1 MKKKLIIFPF
11 NGNALEAYDCLG
23 DNFELVCFV
32 DDEASKYGVY
42 DGVPITSRKA
52 IEEHPDALI
61 LAVPGSPTSYKR
73 RKEFIDS
80 LNIAQ
85 ERFAT
90 VIHPNASVSKL
101 ATIGRNTL
109 IMAGVVITSNAKI
122 GDHVCVLPNSVV
134 HHDSRVENY
143 SLVGSSVVIAGG
155 TIVGQNCYIGSRS
168 SLINGITVGEFAL
181 VGMGS
186 NVVSSIESHS
196 VIVGNPAKP
205 LVKK

>member
-1 MKKKLIIFPF
+1 MKTKLIIFPF

-23 DNFELVCFV
+23 DQFELVCFV
-32 DDEASKYGVY
+32 DDEVSKYGVY
-42 DGVPITSRKA
+42 DGIPITSRSA
-52 IEEHPDALI
+52 IAEHPDALI

-73 RKEFIDS
+73 RKVFIDS
-80 LNIAQ
+80 LHISP

-122 GDHVCVLPNSVV
+122 GDHVCILPNSVV
-134 HHDSRVENY
+134 HHDSTVENY
-143 SLVGSSVVIAGG
+143 SLVGSGVVIAGG
-155 TIVGQNCYIGSRS
+155 TVVQQNCYIGSRS
-168 SLINGITVGEFAL
+168 SLINGITVGEFTL

-186 NVVSSIESHS
+186 NVVASIESHS

-205 LVKK
+205 SGKK

>member
-1 MKKKLIIFPF
+1 MKMKLIIFPF

-32 DDEASKYGVY
+32 DDETSKYGEY

-52 IEEHPDALI
+52 IEDHPDALI
-61 LAVPGSPTSYKR
+61 LAVPGSPISFKR

-80 LNIAQ
+80 LNIAP

-122 GDHVCVLPNSVV
+122 GDHVCLLPNSVV

-143 SLVGSSVVIAGG
+143 SLVGSSVVVAGG
-155 TIVGQNCYIGSRS
+155 TVVHQNCYIGSRS
-168 SLINGITVGEFAL
+168 SLINGITVGEFTL

>member
-1 MKKKLIIFPF
+1 MKTKLIIFPF

-23 DNFELVCFV
+23 DQFELVCFV
-32 DDEASKYGVY
+32 DDDVSKYGVY
-42 DGVPITSRKA
+42 DGIPITSRKA

-61 LAVPGSPTSYKR
+61 LAVPGSPTSYIR

-80 LNIAQ
+80 LNISP

-122 GDHVCVLPNSVV
+122 GDNVCILPNSVI
-134 HHDSRVENY
+134 HHDSIVDNY
-143 SLVGSSVVIAGG
+143 SLVGSGVVIAGG
-155 TIVGQNCYIGSRS
+155 TVVQQNCYIGSRS
-168 SLINGITVGEFAL
+168 SLINGITVGEFTL

-186 NVVSSIESHS
+186 NVVASIESHS

-205 LVKK
+205 LGKK

>member
-1 MKKKLIIFPF
+1 MKTKLIIFPF

-23 DNFELVCFV
+23 DHFELVCFV
-32 DDEASKYGVY
+32 DDEVSKYGVY
-42 DGVPITSRKA
+42 DGIPITSRSA
-52 IEEHPDALI
+52 IAEHPDALI

-80 LNIAQ
+80 LNLSLD
-85 ERFAT
+85 RFAT
-90 VIHPNASVSKL
+90 VVHPNASVSKL

-122 GDHVCVLPNSVV
+122 GDHVCILPNSVV
-134 HHDSRVENY
+134 HHDSIVENY
-143 SLVGSSVVIAGG
+143 SLVGSGVVIAGG
-155 TIVGQNCYIGSRS
+155 TVVHQNCYIGSRS
-168 SLINGITVGEFAL
+168 SLINGITVGEFTL

>member
-1 MKKKLIIFPF
+1 MKTKLIIFPF

-23 DNFELVCFV
+23 DHFELVCFV
-32 DDEASKYGVY
+32 DDEVSKYGVY
-42 DGVPITSRKA
+42 DGIPITSRSA
-52 IEEHPDALI
+52 IAEHPDALI

-73 RKEFIDS
+73 RKESIDS
-80 LNIAQ
+80 LNLSPD
-85 ERFAT
+85 RFAA

-122 GDHVCVLPNSVV
+122 GDHVCILPNSVV
-134 HHDSRVENY
+134 HHDSIVENY
-143 SLVGSSVVIAGG
+143 SLVGSGVVIAGG
-155 TIVGQNCYIGSRS
+155 TVVQQNCYIGSRS
-168 SLINGITVGEFAL
+168 SLINGITVGEFTL

-205 LVKK
+205 LGKK

>member
-23 DNFELVCFV
+23 NNFELVCFV
-32 DDEASKYGVY
+32 DDEVSKYGHY
-42 DGVPITSRKA
+42 DGIPITSRKA

-61 LAVPGSPTSYKR
+61 LAVPGSPTSYKK

-80 LNIAQ
+80 LNIPT

-101 ATIGRNTL
+101 ASIGFNTL
-109 IMAGVVITSNAKI
+109 IMAGVVVTSNAVI
-122 GDHVCVLPNSVV
+122 GNNVCILPNSVV
-134 HHDSRVENY
+134 HHDSI
-143 SLVGSSVVIAGG
+143 VGDYTLIGSGVVIAGG
-155 TIVGQNCYIGSRS
+155 THVKQNCYVGSRS
-168 SLINGITVGEFAL
+168 SLINGISVGEFTL

-186 NVVSSIESHS
+186 NVVSSVEANS
-196 VIVGNPAKP
+196 VIIGNPAKP

>member
-32 DDEASKYGVY
+32 DDETSKYGVY
-42 DGVPITSRKA
+42 NGVPITSRKA
-52 IEEHPDALI
+52 IEEHPEALI
-61 LAVPGSPTSYKR
+61 LAVPGSPTSYKK

-80 LNIAQ
+80 LHLSP

-101 ATIGRNTL
+101 ASIGYNTL

-122 GDHVCVLPNSVV
+122 GNNVCVLPNSVI
-134 HHDSRVENY
+134 HHDTIVDDY
-143 SLVGSSVVIAGG
+143 TLIGSGVVIAGG
-155 TIVGQNCYIGSRS
+155 TQIKHNCYIGSRS
-168 SLINGITVGEFAL
+168 SIINGISIGEFTL
-181 VGMGS
+181 IGMGS
-186 NVVSSIESHS
+186 NVVSSIESNS